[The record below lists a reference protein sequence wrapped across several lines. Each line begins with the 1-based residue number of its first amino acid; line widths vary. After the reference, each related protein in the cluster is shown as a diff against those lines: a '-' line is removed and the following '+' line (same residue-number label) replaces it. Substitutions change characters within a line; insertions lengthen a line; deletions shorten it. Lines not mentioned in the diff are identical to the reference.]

1 MALFL
6 VDGQRFSLEG
16 LRVLS
21 EQPFSRRHKKL
32 LQSRETYSKSLY
44 DRLASSDC
52 KVCPF
57 LLLIY

>member
-52 KVCPF
+52 KVCLF
-57 LLLIY
+57 